1 MAKKG
6 RSSRKSSAAKR
17 RGAAKGA
24 ASSVARP
31 RPTGVRRSSRT
42 LSSPKSVDFSTEYHY
57 VLGDLKRIA
66 ILAVAMLAT
75 LVVLA
80 LIVR

>member
-1 MAKKG
+1 MAKK
-6 RSSRKSSAAKR
+6 RRRSRKSSAAR
-17 RGAAKGA
+17 RRRA

-31 RPTGVRRSSRT
+31 RPSVARRSSRAFP
-42 LSSPKSVDFSTEYHY
+42 SSKSVDFSTEYHY

-66 ILAVAMLAT
+66 IVAAAMLAT